1 MPATIDRFGISRLR
15 KPALLY
21 RLCCCFR
28 GCLKCPNLRVQT
40 AFVTRCLVLVHQAFS
55 RHRIQHRN
63 CRGIG
68 SRSGS
73 FITRVNRCNYTL
85 DLSTHHGTHASVAGT
100 SCFRLTSTFF
110 CLGGVRQVSLLKKLK
125 IEKLKIQPNSIV
137 RALTVV
143 NQSIGCRSQN
153 GANTCALAI
162 KTGSVVQADTWPAE
176 YFAVCRPGAL
186 H

>member
-1 MPATIDRFGISRLR
+1 MPVTIDRFGISRLR

-40 AFVTRCLVLVHQAFS
+40 AFVTRGLVLVHQAFS

-125 IEKLKIQPNSIV
+125 IQPNSIV
-137 RALTVV
+137 RGLSVV
-143 NQSIGCRSQN
+143 NQSGSNQN
-153 GANTCALAI
+153 QNRAYLQALARDFGAI
-162 KTGSVVQADTWPAE
+162 KPIDARQAA
-176 YFAVCRPGAL
+176 YFASGVSSAPL
-186 H
+186 